1 MKYIKTFERTIEQ
14 SGGNISSF
22 QSDDTLFENDK
33 IRLSYLSPN
42 NDFCLIYKRY
52 KVEMRIL
59 SAIPGIAEL
68 IRDEADIELSD
79 EKIKNIK
86 IRKKDID
93 DEIRSLTLNDD
104 KINNIKKYK
113 TGYIKHFL
121 DTYINKNIPDDDYM
135 NLNLKY
141 YPIILDAIKKSKI
154 VGDLIDNFKI
164 ILPKLTEDAM
174 FFYKKNKY
182 NI

>member
-1 MKYIKTFERTIEQ
+1 VR
-14 SGGNISSF
+14 
-22 QSDDTLFENDK
+22 
-33 IRLSYLSPN
+33 
-42 NDFCLIYKRY
+42 
-52 KVEMRIL
+52 VL

-68 IRDEADIELSD
+68 IRDEFDIELSD

-113 TGYIKHFL
+113 TGYVKYFL
-121 DTYINKNIPDDDYM
+121 DSSIYKNIPDEEYI

-141 YPIILDAIKKSKI
+141 YPIILDAIKKSKN
-154 VGDLIDNFKI
+154 VGDLINNFKI
-164 ILPKLTEDAM
+164 IMPKLTEDAM
-174 FFYKKNKY
+174 YLYKKNKY